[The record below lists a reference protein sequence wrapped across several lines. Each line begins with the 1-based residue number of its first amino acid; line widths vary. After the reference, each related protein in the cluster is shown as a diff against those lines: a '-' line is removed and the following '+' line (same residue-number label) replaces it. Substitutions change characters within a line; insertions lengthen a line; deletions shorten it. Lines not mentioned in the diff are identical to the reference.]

1 MDFWMIG
8 NGHEGPGSGVRS
20 WKSLR
25 KRVVVG
31 SGNSSGKMT
40 LDMNCIPLRI
50 VPASDGVKDY
60 LFGPRPV
67 RLENTDCRCVMRI
80 DLEDRGILFLG
91 LTSCFGFIT
100 DHLDELL
107 FSDEENVIVEML
119 PRETTYDDDLQFHP
133 LVGLARLPEKLC
145 DFESDGHRLGG
156 DSYWLME
163 NPNPNLRFI
172 AQLAFPDH
180 RDLLMSLNWPTGEYT
195 IELFYHVLRD
205 AYAVVWRMHC

>member
-1 MDFWMIG
+1 MG
-8 NGHEGPGSGVRS
+8 TRGPVAVFVLGKACV
-20 WKSLR
+20 
-25 KRVVVG
+25 KRVIVG
-31 SGNSSGKMT
+31 SGIPSGKMT
-40 LDMNCIPLRI
+40 LDMKCIPLRI
-50 VPASDGVKDY
+50 VPASGGVKDY

-67 RLENTDCRCVMRI
+67 GLENTDCRCVMRI
-80 DLEDRGILFLG
+80 DLGDRGILFLG
-91 LTSCFGFIT
+91 VTSCFEFIT

-107 FSDEENVIVEML
+107 FSDGENVFVEML
-119 PRETTYDDDLQFHP
+119 PREITYDDDLQFHP

-156 DSYWLME
+156 ESYWLME

-180 RDLLMSLNWPTGEYT
+180 RDLLMSLKWPTGEYT